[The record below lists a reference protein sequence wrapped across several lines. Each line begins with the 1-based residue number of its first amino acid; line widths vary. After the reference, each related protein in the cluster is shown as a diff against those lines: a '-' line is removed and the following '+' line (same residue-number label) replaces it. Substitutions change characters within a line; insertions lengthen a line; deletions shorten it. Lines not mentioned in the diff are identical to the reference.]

1 MAADAGSII
10 DRAGIHARSELRGV
24 PAGRRTRHRAGA
36 ACEALDRAREVDVAD
51 ASRLRLVETLSA
63 DCLRC
68 LSGRVAVSWQSG
80 DPMDTVST
88 IV

>member
-1 MAADAGSII
+1 MAFLLGGA
-10 DRAGIHARSELRGV
+10 RGIEPL
-24 PAGRRTRHRAGA
+24 T

-51 ASRLRLVETLSA
+51 ARRLRLVETLSA

-68 LSGRVAVSWQSG
+68 LNGRVAVSWQSG